1 MPRKPHMVE
10 LTATT
15 QRKMVNRGLVQ
26 RENEELMEQSHLLI
40 NAQLI
45 ITCHDITQ
53 YTSLAEL
60 GIGSA
65 PDVQS

>member
-1 MPRKPHMVE
+1 MPRKPHSVLQ
-10 LTATT
+10 LTATA
-15 QRKMVNRGLVQ
+15 QRKVVESGLVQ

-45 ITCHDITQ
+45 ITSHDMTQ

-60 GIGSA
+60 GTGSA
-65 PDVQS
+65 PDV